1 MHKVILVTHN
11 FKIEDRRRKVATLL
25 AQSMTETEI
34 SAELK
39 VDQSTIS
46 RDIKALKKLSQQF
59 VFDLAKSDL
68 AYYYKQCIDGI
79 EEVRR
84 KGWEIFKGY
93 NNLTPKDKLLALKI
107 IRECNE
113 AKFALFKE
121 GPSIMHIKSLEERL
135 DNIES
140 RDQSIIY
147 PKGLKDL
154 ILFMVMVTIQ
164 TTGEVKQ

>member
-1 MHKVILVTHN
+1 MVTHK
-11 FKIEDRRRKVATLL
+11 FKIEDRRREVATLL

-34 SAELK
+34 AHELK

-46 RDIKALKKLSQQF
+46 RDIKALKELSQRF

-84 KGWEIFKGY
+84 KGWEIFKGQN
-93 NNLTPKDKLLALKI
+93 NNLTPKDNLLALKV

-135 DNIES
+135 QNIES
-140 RDQSIIY
+140 REINQ
-147 PKGLKDL
+147 
-154 ILFMVMVTIQ
+154 
-164 TTGEVKQ
+164 

>member
-1 MHKVILVTHN
+1 LHKYE
-11 FKIEDRRRKVATLL
+11 IEERRRKVATLL
-25 AQSMTETEI
+25 AQSLNETEI
-34 SAELK
+34 AQELK

-46 RDIKALKKLSQQF
+46 RDIKALKLLSQRF

-84 KGWEIFKGY
+84 KCWEIFKGQ
-93 NNLTPKDKLLALKI
+93 NNNNSNLTPKDKLLALKV

-135 DNIES
+135 QNIES
-140 RDQSIIY
+140 RQIN
-147 PKGLKDL
+147 
-154 ILFMVMVTIQ
+154 Q
-164 TTGEVKQ
+164 

>member
-1 MHKVILVTHN
+1 MN
-11 FKIEDRRRKVATLL
+11 
-25 AQSMTETEI
+25 ETEI
-34 SAELK
+34 ALELK

-46 RDIKALKKLSQQF
+46 RDVKALKLISQRF

-84 KGWEIFKGY
+84 KGWEIFKGQ
-93 NNLTPKDKLLALKI
+93 NNNSNLTPKDKLLALKV

-135 DNIES
+135 QTIES
-140 RDQSIIY
+140 
-147 PKGLKDL
+147 
-154 ILFMVMVTIQ
+154 
-164 TTGEVKQ
+164 KQINQ